1 MSSRTSPTPSDAN
14 HLRAINPPRDSSSQV
29 GRSLRIVAPML
40 VWACF
45 ATICLPIGLARQ
57 SDADSASA
65 SGASAP
71 VMRRVTFEEA
81 GQLRVVVGEVVAE
94 NDRLGQLILDADGA
108 LTSVSQDELK
118 RVEELSEP
126 LVITPA
132 KELAKKTLKLMPA
145 GSKSIITDHFVV
157 CYNTSD
163 VYARWNANLY
173 ERLYKGF
180 YRFWKDKG
188 VELTDPRFPLVA
200 LVFETKDDYINYASR
215 EFQGAENTLGYYHQA
230 TNRLAS
236 FDLTGVEGMIP
247 DGVQVNR
254 EDLIT
259 QILSRPQ
266 AERTVATIVHEACH
280 LLAYNSGLQT
290 RLGDSPLWLSEGIAM
305 FFETPDFTKSTGWG
319 GIGQVNWHNH
329 RNLIQ
334 YSATRDANSLEKL
347 IVEDDRLR
355 QAETMASSYAEAWGL
370 TYYLLKRKPKQF
382 VEYLAILRERAPGK
396 RADAKR
402 RLEEFKAC
410 FGNDLSK
417 VDKEFIRTMSTIR

>member
-1 MSSRTSPTPSDAN
+1 MRPLLSLFIAPINRL
-14 HLRAINPPRDSSSQV
+14 LRC
-29 GRSLRIVAPML
+29 VAPVLL
-40 VWACF
+40 VVLF
-45 ATICLPIGLARQ
+45 AVVV
-57 SDADSASA
+57 
-65 SGASAP
+65 SAP
-71 VMRRVTFEEA
+71 SFAQLSEESKSTIEEKTPLVRRVTFEEG
-81 GQLRVVVGEVVAE
+81 GQLQVVVGEVVAE
-94 NDRLGQLILDADGA
+94 NERLGQLILDADGV
-108 LTSVSQDELK
+108 LTSVSQNELK
-118 RVEELSEP
+118 RVEDLEEA
-126 LVITPA
+126 LVVTSA
-132 KELAKKTLKLMPA
+132 KELAKKTLRLMPP

-180 YRFWKDKG
+180 YRFWKEKG
-188 VELTDPRFPLVA
+188 VELSDPRFPLVA

-247 DGVQVNR
+247 DGVKVNH

-280 LLAYNSGLQT
+280 LLSYNSGLQT

-305 FFETPDFTKSTGWG
+305 FFETPDFTKTTGWG

-329 RNLIQ
+329 RNLVQ

-355 QAETMASSYAEAWGL
+355 QAETMASCYAEAWGL
-370 TYYLLKRKPKQF
+370 TYYLIKRKPKQF
-382 VEYLAILRERAPGK
+382 VNYLAILRERSPGK

-402 RLEEFKAC
+402 RIEEFKSC
-410 FGNDLSK
+410 FGDDLSK
-417 VDKEFIRTMSTIR
+417 IDKEFMRTMSTIR